1 MENSDQVGKWKIIKN
16 DLGGINFMGPKG
28 EILYLAPYASEKER
42 EAVIDAL
49 PKYVREYYFE
59 NYQKEEE

>member
-1 MENSDQVGKWKIIKN
+1 MERSDQVGKWKIVKN

-28 EILYLAPYASEKER
+28 EILYLAPYASQKENN
-42 EAVIDAL
+42 AVIEAL

-59 NYQKEEE
+59 HYRQEE